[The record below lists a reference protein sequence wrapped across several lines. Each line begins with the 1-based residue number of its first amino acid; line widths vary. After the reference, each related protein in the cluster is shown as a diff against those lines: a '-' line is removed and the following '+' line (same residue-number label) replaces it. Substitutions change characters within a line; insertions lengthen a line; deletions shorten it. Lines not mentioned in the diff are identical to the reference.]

1 LFIKFKNIFS
11 KNESIFESPICII
24 CGYKNDSFKLD
35 VNNIKFLENS
45 ILNLSDKYIF
55 NKIKE
60 FIKRILP
67 TQEKNGYWAICLYEK
82 IVK

>member
-1 LFIKFKNIFS
+1 
-11 KNESIFESPICII
+11 
-24 CGYKNDSFKLD
+24 